1 MLSVNKWECV
11 YPIKWYLALKKNE
24 KLIWATTLKNFTGV
38 LSERSKTISCKI
50 PLI

>member
-1 MLSVNKWECV
+1 MLSINKWESV
-11 YPIKWYLALKKNE
+11 YTIKCYLALKKNE
-24 KLIWATTLKNFTGV
+24 RLIWATILKNFTGV